1 MGEIPAF
8 EREPYRT
15 TLDAEVVRAGDEEGR
30 PFAVLS
36 DTILYP
42 EGGGQ
47 PADRGTLNGVP
58 VLDVQR
64 RQGEIRH
71 ALAAKVPPGPAAVRL
86 DWARRSD
93 HMQQHTGQHLLTAVA
108 QDRFAWET
116 TAFHL
121 GGKVCDVELSVPKL
135 APADLAALEEV
146 VAAEIRA
153 ARPVRSRRVAPAEFG
168 ALKVRT
174 RGLPEGHAGAIRLVE
189 IEGVDLN
196 TCGGTHVASTSE
208 IEVVKLLG
216 TEALRGGTRLF
227 FVAGGRAR
235 ARFGAHEERNAALRK
250 ALGAP
255 DEGLVE
261 AVLEK
266 LEKLRQAERELRGR
280 AEEETRE
287 RAVAFSG
294 EEPPVVGAA
303 FAGKSA
309 AFLHS
314 LSKEFLKAA
323 PAKAG
328 LFAATDGPEAFFV
341 LAAGDALSL
350 DVQAAGRE
358 VAALLG
364 GKGGG
369 SGRLFQGKAASLDAF
384 DAALSRLRELAR

>member
-1 MGEIPAF
+1 MTSSPCF

-15 TLDAEVVRAGDEEGR
+15 TLDADVVSAGEEGGR
-30 PFAVLS
+30 PFVVLS

-58 VLDVQR
+58 VLDVQM

-71 ALAAKVPPGPAAVRL
+71 ALAAPVPPGPAALRL
-86 DWARRSD
+86 DWRRRFD

-108 QDRFAWET
+108 QDRFGWET

-121 GGKVCDVELSVPKL
+121 GGKLCDVELSTPKLVPK
-135 APADLAALEEV
+135 DLAALEEA

-153 ARPVRSRRVAPAEFG
+153 ARPVRFRRVLREEFA
-168 ALKVRT
+168 ALNVRT
-174 RGLPEGHAGAIRLVE
+174 RGLPEGHEGAIRLVE

-196 TCGGTHVASTSE
+196 TCGGTHVAFTSE

-216 TEALRGGTRLF
+216 TEALRGGLRLF
-227 FVAGGRAR
+227 FICGGRVR
-235 ARFGAHEERNAALRK
+235 ARLGAHEERIAALRQ

-255 DEGLVE
+255 EEGIV
-261 AVLEK
+261 AAALEK

-280 AEEETRE
+280 DEQEARE
-287 RAVAFSG
+287 RAVAYSG
-294 EEPPVVGAA
+294 KEPPVVGAA

-328 LFAATDGPEAFFV
+328 LFAATDGSEAFFV
-341 LAAGDALSL
+341 LAAGDALTL

-369 SGRLFQGKAASLDAF
+369 SGRLFQGKAASIAGF
-384 DAALSRLRELAR
+384 DAALARLRELAG

>member
-1 MGEIPAF
+1 
-8 EREPYRT
+8 
-15 TLDAEVVRAGDEEGR
+15 
-30 PFAVLS
+30 
-36 DTILYP
+36 
-42 EGGGQ
+42 
-47 PADRGTLNGVP
+47 
-58 VLDVQR
+58 
-64 RQGEIRH
+64 
-71 ALAAKVPPGPAAVRL
+71 
-86 DWARRSD
+86 
-93 HMQQHTGQHLLTAVA
+93 MQQHTGQHLLTAVA

-153 ARPVRSRRVAPAEFG
+153 ARRVRSRRVAPAEFG

-189 IEGVDLN
+189 IEVL
-196 TCGGTHVASTSE
+196 
-208 IEVVKLLG
+208 KLLG